1 MTANAKTAQQPQG
14 PAKAAGTLGLQ
25 DLTLKTEGWAPGKAG
40 RVYKGS
46 NDVRAMSF
54 LQNSNHGGLGKGI
67 SLPAAA
73 RGRAAAFC
81 IATAVVVLLAAA
93 GLALLSA
100 GAQSAQAQAGQG
112 QMPQALPEQPLIS
125 EKGLTKVS
133 EHVYAL
139 VGWPNIGIVVG
150 DRATLVI
157 DTGLGERNGATIMRV
172 EQKLARGPI
181 LYLTTTHYHSEH
193 VTGEQAFP
201 ANTILIRPAVQQE
214 ELKQR
219 LPGHM
224 ARFRVMSQQ
233 NKELLAD
240 VRMRTPDILFNGEM
254 KLDLGGVT
262 ARLFLLGPAH
272 TQGDM
277 LIFVEEDSVLLPGDI
292 VESKLFPIMPEESTM
307 KGWIAVLDKLEPLKP
322 KLIVPDHGELGDGSL
337 IGKERAMLAELQ
349 GRALELKR
357 DGKSAEEAGKLL
369 TDELHAKHPDYG
381 QAERIA
387 ADVKLVYGEDR

>member
-1 MTANAKTAQQPQG
+1 MKI
-14 PAKAAGTLGLQ
+14 
-25 DLTLKTEGWAPGKAG
+25 
-40 RVYKGS
+40 R
-46 NDVRAMSF
+46 
-54 LQNSNHGGLGKGI
+54 QNSEHVGLGKRM

-73 RGRAAAFC
+73 QGLVAAFC
-81 IATAVVVLLAAA
+81 IVTAAVLPLVA
-93 GLALLSA
+93 GLALLNA
-100 GAQSAQAQAGQG
+100 GGQSARAQAGQG
-112 QMPQALPEQPLIS
+112 QMPQASPEQPLIS

-133 EHVYAL
+133 EHVYAI

-172 EQKLARGPI
+172 EPKLAKGPI

-201 ANTILIRPAVQQE
+201 ANTILVRPVVQQE

-254 KLDLGGVT
+254 KIDLGGVT

-277 LIFVEEDSVLLPGDI
+277 LIFVEEDSVLVPGDI

-307 KGWIAVLDKLEPLKP
+307 KGWIAVLDKLESLKP

-337 IGKERAMLAELQ
+337 IGKERAILTELQ

-357 DGKSAEEAGKLL
+357 QGKSAEEAGKLL

-381 QAERIA
+381 QSERIA

>member
-1 MTANAKTAQQPQG
+1 MKILGRGARGSAAVLPIYTAVG
-14 PAKAAGTLGLQ
+14 LVAAVCVIFAAT
-25 DLTLKTEGWAPGKAG
+25 
-40 RVYKGS
+40 
-46 NDVRAMSF
+46 
-54 LQNSNHGGLGKGI
+54 
-67 SLPAAA
+67 AA
-73 RGRAAAFC
+73 RVE
-81 IATAVVVLLAAA
+81 T
-93 GLALLSA
+93 
-100 GAQSAQAQAGQG
+100 AQAQTAQG
-112 QMPQALPEQPLIS
+112 QLPQALAAQPLID
-125 EKGLTKVS
+125 EKGLTRVS

-157 DTGLGERNGATIMRV
+157 DTGLGERNGATIMRAV
-172 EQKLARGPI
+172 QKIEKGPI

-201 ANTILIRPAVQQE
+201 ANTVLIRPVVQQE

-224 ARFRVMSQQ
+224 ARFREMSRQ
-233 NKELLAD
+233 NQELLAD
-240 VRMRTPDILFNGEM
+240 VKLRTPDILFNGEM

-262 ARLFLLGPAH
+262 VRLFLLGPAH

-277 LIFVEEDSVLLPGDI
+277 LIFVEEDSVLIPGDI

-322 KLIVPDHGELGDGSL
+322 KLVVPDHGELGDGSL
-337 IGKERAMLAELQ
+337 IGKEKAMLMELQ
-349 GRALELKR
+349 GRALDLKR
-357 DGKSAEEAGKLL
+357 EGKSADEAGRLL
-369 TDELHAKHPDYG
+369 TNELHAKHPDYG

-387 ADVKLVYGEDR
+387 ADVKLVYGEAR

>member
-1 MTANAKTAQQPQG
+1 MSTPRNARSAGSVAAPSLQIV
-14 PAKAAGTLGLQ
+14 AAGSSGL
-25 DLTLKTEGWAPGKAG
+25 
-40 RVYKGS
+40 
-46 NDVRAMSF
+46 
-54 LQNSNHGGLGKGI
+54 
-67 SLPAAA
+67 AAA
-73 RGRAAAFC
+73 RGWAAVFWVGAVMWVMFAAARVQ
-81 IATAVVVLLAAA
+81 T
-93 GLALLSA
+93 
-100 GAQSAQAQAGQG
+100 AQAQAAQG
-112 QMPQALPEQPLIS
+112 QLPQALASQPLID
-125 EKGLTKVS
+125 EKGLTRVS

-150 DRATLVI
+150 NRGTLVI

-172 EQKLARGPI
+172 AQKLEKGPI

-201 ANTILIRPAVQQE
+201 ANTVLIRPVVQQE

-224 ARFRVMSQQ
+224 ARFREMSRQ
-233 NKELLAD
+233 NQELLAD
-240 VRMRTPDILFNGEM
+240 VKLRTPDILFNGEM

-262 ARLFLLGPAH
+262 TRLFMLGPAH

-277 LIFVEEDSVLLPGDI
+277 LIFVEEDSVLIPGDI

-337 IGKERAMLAELQ
+337 IGKEKAMLMELQ

-357 DGKSAEEAGKLL
+357 AGKSADEAGKLL
-369 TDELHAKHPDYG
+369 ADELHAKHSDYG

-387 ADVKLVYGEDR
+387 ADVKLVYGEER

>member
-1 MTANAKTAQQPQG
+1 MSFCTLRESGNRKGEKQSQG
-14 PAKAAGTLGLQ
+14 RGR
-25 DLTLKTEGWAPGKAG
+25 

-46 NDVRAMSF
+46 NEVRTMRIPRKG
-54 LQNSNHGGLGKGI
+54 QVGGWTAVL
-67 SLPAAA
+67 
-73 RGRAAAFC
+73 
-81 IATAVVVLLAAA
+81 ATA
-93 GLALLSA
+93 LALFSA
-100 GAQSAQAQAGQG
+100 GAQTARAQTGQG
-112 QMPQALPEQPLIS
+112 QMPQALPEQPLLS

-133 EHVYAL
+133 EHVFAI

-224 ARFRVMSQQ
+224 GRFRQMSVQ

-254 KLDLGGVT
+254 KIDLGGVT

-357 DGKSAEEAGKLL
+357 EGKSAEEAGKLL